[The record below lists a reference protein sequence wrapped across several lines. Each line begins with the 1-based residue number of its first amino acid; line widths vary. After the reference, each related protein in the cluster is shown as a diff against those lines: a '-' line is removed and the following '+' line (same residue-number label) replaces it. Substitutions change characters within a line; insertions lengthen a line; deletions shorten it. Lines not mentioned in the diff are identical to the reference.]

1 MDERCL
7 VQARAPAELPLGLKL
22 SGTCASNQRP
32 SSHLVMKPQLDQG
45 MKGLWRSSASVL
57 KSLES

>member
-7 VQARAPAELPLGLKL
+7 VQTRAPAELPLGLKL
-22 SGTCASNQRP
+22 SGTRASNQCP

-45 MKGLWRSSASVL
+45 VKGLWR
-57 KSLES
+57 